1 MSSKI
6 SHSIKQRSKPK
17 DVFITPKPLAKLAID
32 MVQDTLEDQLGTI
45 DGKLVEEIVW
55 YDPFKNSGS
64 YYNQFP
70 EPLEGQM
77 PHHWSE
83 ILEGRDFFKFNG
95 KCEVICSNPPYSML
109 DKVFKKCIDINPW
122 IINLLIG
129 VGNLTARRIEMM
141 EKAGYGLT
149 KLHMCKVYKW
159 YGMSYIVQFE
169 YGGKNIMSYDRKV
182 WREEKKEEKKTK
194 KDLKK

>member
-6 SHSIKQRSKPK
+6 SHSIKHRTNPK

-32 MVQDTLEDQLGTI
+32 MVQDSLEYELGTI
-45 DGKLVEEIVW
+45 DGKLVETIVW

-70 EPLEGQM
+70 EPNGCEHQ
-77 PHHWSE
+77 WSE

-95 KCEVICSNPPYSML
+95 RCDVICSNPPYSML
-109 DKVFKKCIDINPW
+109 DKVFKKCIDLNPM

-129 VGNLTARRIEMM
+129 VGNLTARRIEWM

-169 YGGKNIMSYDRKV
+169 KGHKGIMSYDRKV
-182 WREEKKEEKKTK
+182 WREEKKEEKK
-194 KDLKK
+194 DLKK